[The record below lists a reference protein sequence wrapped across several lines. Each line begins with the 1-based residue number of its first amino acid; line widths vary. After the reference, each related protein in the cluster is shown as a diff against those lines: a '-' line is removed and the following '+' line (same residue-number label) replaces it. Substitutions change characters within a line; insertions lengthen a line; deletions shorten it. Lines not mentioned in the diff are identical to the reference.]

1 MRFGQCAGNGGER
14 RQMPSMRLGPRRA
27 FVDHAE
33 QGRWPKRLAQAAR
46 RAKFLSHS
54 QEVGGETLGS
64 TIGDRDPKAIPLEP
78 SANGQTDMR
87 IVIDYQN
94 AAHSN
99 FPHVLVR
106 STDPRID
113 RTMIFA
119 AANQRVILISAA
131 KSLIRLPC
139 SVYRPCY
146 AADRLAQLTHHI
158 MSFSPVTSHTSQYT
172 GDERQIELP
181 PFRQECLCVRVSI
194 RVIFCC
200 KRCPR
205 QNSKRCG
212 RGWNWSSWSR
222 TLSWSKLAL
231 PRRMSI
237 CRTAGSSR

>member
-14 RQMPSMRLGPRRA
+14 RQMPSMRLGPRRTC
-27 FVDHAE
+27 VDHAE
-33 QGRWPKRLAQAAR
+33 QGRWRKRLAQAAR

-54 QEVGGETLGS
+54 REVGTGRVRNREGGSGNRDQRHARRVLVEHPDRFETAHIGHEDIDNHQIERYLLEGGETLGS
-64 TIGDRDPKAIPLEP
+64 TIGDRDPKTIPLEP

-99 FPHVLVR
+99 SPHVLVR

-139 SVYRPCY
+139 SVYRPCS

-158 MSFSPVTSHTSQYT
+158 MSFSPVTSHTSST
-172 GDERQIELP
+172 RVKRDRSRSS
-181 PFRQECLCVRVSI
+181 PFGQSVYA
-194 RVIFCC
+194 F
-200 KRCPR
+200 
-205 QNSKRCG
+205 
-212 RGWNWSSWSR
+212 
-222 TLSWSKLAL
+222 
-231 PRRMSI
+231 
-237 CRTAGSSR
+237 

>member
-1 MRFGQCAGNGGER
+1 MRFGQCAGNGGGP
-14 RQMPSMRLGPRRA
+14 RQMPSMRLGPPRA
-27 FVDHAE
+27 VGGHVE

-64 TIGDRDPKAIPLEP
+64 TIGDRDPKTIPLEP

-99 FPHVLVR
+99 SPHVLVR
-106 STDPRID
+106 STDPRIA

-119 AANQRVILISAA
+119 AANERVILISAA

-139 SVYRPCY
+139 SVYRPCS

-158 MSFSPVTSHTSQYT
+158 MSFSPVTSHTSST
-172 GDERQIELP
+172 RVKRDRSRSS
-181 PFRQECLCVRVSI
+181 PFGQECLCVRVSI
-194 RVIFCC
+194 RVI
-200 KRCPR
+200 
-205 QNSKRCG
+205 
-212 RGWNWSSWSR
+212 
-222 TLSWSKLAL
+222 
-231 PRRMSI
+231 
-237 CRTAGSSR
+237 